1 MEAELPGI
9 LDAGSRKTVMRSLG
23 IELEREHVNQKVME
37 DYAKLFSGPLSASH
51 VQALAALFGWSPPEG
66 YKCPPEGYK
75 CPGVLMA
82 TA

>member
-9 LDAGSRKTVMRSLG
+9 LDAGSRKTVMRSLVF
-23 IELEREHVNQKVME
+23 ELEHEHVNQKTMV
-37 DYAKLFSGPLSASH
+37 DYVKLFSGPLSASH

-66 YKCPPEGYK
+66 YKCP
-75 CPGVLMA
+75 GVLMA